1 MRGGGL
7 VYAVAILL
15 FIGYLAVTA
24 QCRFDA
30 GTRSSYL
37 EDHAAG
43 AATMV
48 NTTSSLDES
57 KLSIKFCIK
66 AGCSH
71 ADGLWK
77 TCFCC
82 DILPDKSA
90 SVRRMSA
97 GTNAPP
103 VTLSVPCFFHG
114 TARINK

>member
-82 DILPDKSA
+82 DILPDKKCFSSEDECRNKCPTCHPECPPA
-90 SVRRMSA
+90 SSMELHA
-97 GTNAPP
+97 
-103 VTLSVPCFFHG
+103 
-114 TARINK
+114 